1 LIAIV
6 ANTNAHIYA
15 REHCAERNHQ
25 QPLVGFIKLRIAI
38 HSEKQNETE
47 SVHQHAFKAT
57 HE

>member
-1 LIAIV
+1 V

-38 HSEKQNETE
+38 HSENQNETE